1 MKKKKEFVF
10 NTKRISLKAVSICCL
25 GVDLKAIIVEKT
37 TLTITTIYIAPWILT
52 GNIQYIVDDL
62 KKDTLNIL
70 LVLFL
75 YLLIFFL

>member
-37 TLTITTIYIAPWILT
+37 TLTIITIYICSL
-52 GNIQYIVDDL
+52 
-62 KKDTLNIL
+62 DTHR
-70 LVLFL
+70 
-75 YLLIFFL
+75 